1 MNWFKKLTDGLNKT
15 ANNIKGSINSIFK
28 GKKIDATQ
36 LADLEEKLIL
46 SDIGLET
53 SESLVSDLKNIKI
66 STEPLQN
73 EVLNHLASGISKVL
87 VPVEKNL
94 EINKS
99 NRPHV
104 IILAGVNGSGKTT
117 TAGKLAHQFK
127 EEGQKVLLA
136 ACDTFRAAA
145 TEQLLIWGERSNVEV
160 LKTDPGGDAAALAF
174 QALVYAQEKNFDVLI
189 VDTAGRLQVKEEL
202 MQELQKIV
210 RVLDK
215 KYQGSPH
222 ERIIVL
228 DGATGQNAHS
238 QVSEFS
244 KAIDVSGLIITKLD
258 GTAKGG
264 VVVALAKKFGIPIHA
279 VGVGEGIDDLTPFV
293 AEDYSRAIL
302 GIEKT

>member
-1 MNWFKKLTDGLNKT
+1 MNWFKKLTGGLNKT

-28 GKKIDATQ
+28 GKKIDETQ

-66 STEPLQN
+66 STETLQN

-210 RVLDK
+210 RVLNK

-293 AEDYSRAIL
+293 AEDYAKAIL
-302 GIEKT
+302 GIEKI

>member
-1 MNWFKKLTDGLNKT
+1 MNWFKKLTGGLNKT

-244 KAIDVSGLIITKLD
+244 KAIDVSGLIENKVN
-258 GTAKGG
+258 K
-264 VVVALAKKFGIPIHA
+264 
-279 VGVGEGIDDLTPFV
+279 
-293 AEDYSRAIL
+293 AIL
-302 GIEKT
+302 LLPIFFNSMLLKP

>member
-1 MNWFKKLTDGLNKT
+1 MNWFKKLTGGLNKT

>member
-1 MNWFKKLTDGLNKT
+1 MNWFKKLTGGLNKT

-160 LKTDPGGDAAALAF
+160 LRTDPGGDAAALAF

>member
-1 MNWFKKLTDGLNKT
+1 M
-15 ANNIKGSINSIFK
+15 
-28 GKKIDATQ
+28 
-36 LADLEEKLIL
+36 
-46 SDIGLET
+46 ET

-279 VGVGEGIDDLTPFV
+279 VGVGEGD
-293 AEDYSRAIL
+293 AGGA
-302 GIEKT
+302 G

>member
-1 MNWFKKLTDGLNKT
+1 MNWFKKLTGGLNKT
-15 ANNIKGSINSIFK
+15 ASNIKGSINSIFK
-28 GKKIDATQ
+28 GKKIEAAQ
-36 LADLEEKLIL
+36 LEELEEKLIL

-53 SESLVSDLKNIKI
+53 SESLINDLKKIKV
-66 STEPLQN
+66 SN
-73 EVLNHLASGISKVL
+73 DHLLDEILTHLVNGISKVL
-87 VPVEKNL
+87 LPVEKNL
-94 EINKS
+94 EIKESNK
-99 NRPHV
+99 PHV

-117 TAGKLAHQFK
+117 TAGKLAFQFK
-127 EEGQKVLLA
+127 EEGKKVLLA

-145 TEQLLIWGERSNVEV
+145 TEQLLIWGERSKVEV
-160 LKTDPGGDAAALAF
+160 LKTTPGGDAAALAF
-174 QALVYAQEKNFDVLI
+174 QSLEYAQENNFDILI

-215 KYQGSPH
+215 KYKGCPH

-244 KAIDVSGLIITKLD
+244 KAIDISGLIITKLD
-258 GTAKGG
+258 GTAEGG

-279 VGVGEGIDDLTPFV
+279 VGVGEEIDDLMPFI
-293 AEDYSRAIL
+293 AEDYAKAIL
-302 GIEKT
+302 GIEKI

>member
-1 MNWFKKLTDGLNKT
+1 MNWFKKLTGGLNKT

-117 TAGKLAHQFK
+117 TAGKLAYQFK

-293 AEDYSRAIL
+293 AEDYAKAIL
-302 GIEKT
+302 GIEKI